1 MTGAT
6 ASQPTC
12 KIKMHC
18 NLMLPMRDGVRLS
31 TDLYMP
37 DAPGPFPVILIRT
50 PYNNNRE
57 PDVQDAVYFASRGYV
72 VLIQDVRGRGDS
84 EGEWTPFAREAEDG
98 YDTHEWAGKQ
108 SWSTGRVGAS
118 GASYVG
124 LTQWLPAPL
133 RNPHLAALAPR
144 VGFSNLYH
152 NWVYTGGAF
161 QLGFNLR
168 WGAIQMHTRTN
179 RTQYLWLPKEV
190 HLSQLYWHLPLTTG
204 DEAAGRPNEFYREW
218 IRHPSYDAYWE
229 RLGNIEAKYAEID
242 VPAYGFGGWYDVF
255 LQSTLNNFMGV
266 AKQGYSQK
274 ARRGQRILIGPWIH
288 CLGDRGTCSKTGD
301 IDFGPASL
309 IDLRGEE
316 LRWFDYWLK
325 GMENGI
331 LDEPRV
337 KVFVMGRN
345 RWREADTWPI
355 PGTRCIRYY
364 FHSRGKANSLRGDG
378 GLGTAAPGSQ
388 PPDTY
393 VYDPRNPVPTLGGSA
408 CCGEDVT
415 PITMGPRD
423 QRPAEERPDVLV
435 YTTPPLDADVEVTG
449 PVSVTLYAASDAP
462 DTDFT
467 AKLVDVSPDGYA
479 MNVAQGIIRARYRD
493 SWERPTL
500 LEPGRVYQY
509 TIDLWSTSNCF
520 LCGHRIRVEI
530 SSSNFPQFDR
540 NPNTGHPFGLDAELR
555 PARQTVFHDAD
566 HPSHI
571 LLPIIPVWQ
580 GGCAGAA

>member
-1 MTGAT
+1 MVSAMV
-6 ASQPTC
+6 SQPTC
-12 KIKMHC
+12 KIRMHC
-18 NLMLPMRDGVRLS
+18 NVMVPMRDGVRLS

-57 PDVQDAVYFASRGYV
+57 PDVRDAVYFASRGYA

-84 EGEWTPFAREAEDG
+84 EGEWSLFAHEAEDG
-98 YDTHEWAGKQ
+98 YDAQEWAGKQ
-108 SWSTGRVGAS
+108 PWSSGKVGTS

-124 LTQWLPAPL
+124 LTQWMPAPL
-133 RNPHLAALAPR
+133 RNPHLAAMAPR

-168 WGAIQMHTRTN
+168 WCPIQMHTRTN
-179 RTQYLWLPKEV
+179 RTQYLWLPQEV
-190 HLSQLYWHLPLTTG
+190 HLSALFWHLPLITG
-204 DEAAGRPNEFYREW
+204 DEAAGRPSQIYKEW

-266 AKQGYSQK
+266 KKHGQSEK
-274 ARRGQRILIGPWIH
+274 ARRGQKVLIGPWIH

-301 IDFGPASL
+301 IDFGPVSL
-309 IDLRGEE
+309 VDLRGEE
-316 LRWFDYWLK
+316 LRWFDYRLK

-355 PGTRCIRYY
+355 PGTRYTRYY
-364 FHSRGKANSLRGDG
+364 FHSRGKANSLDGDG
-378 GLGTAAPGSQ
+378 GLGTAAPGDQ
-388 PPDTY
+388 PPDSY
-393 VYDPRNPVPTLGGSA
+393 IYDPGNPVPTLGGST
-408 CCGEDVT
+408 CCGEDIT
-415 PITMGPRD
+415 PIPMGPRD
-423 QRPAEERPDVLV
+423 QRPAEERADVLV
-435 YTTPPLDADVEVTG
+435 YTTPPLEEDVEVTG
-449 PVSVTLYAASDAP
+449 PVSVMLYAASDAR

-467 AKLVDVSPDGYA
+467 AKLVDVFPDGYA

-500 LEPGRVYQY
+500 LEPGRAYQY

-520 LCGHRIRVEI
+520 LRGHRIRVEI

-540 NPNTGHPFGLDAELR
+540 NPNTGNPFGLDAELR

-566 HPSHI
+566 RPSHI
-571 LLPIIPVWQ
+571 LLPLVP
-580 GGCAGAA
+580 A

>member
-1 MTGAT
+1 MAD
-6 ASQPTC
+6 AMVSRPTHR
-12 KIKMHC
+12 IRTHC
-18 NLMLPMRDGVRLS
+18 NVMVPMRDGVRLS
-31 TDLYMP
+31 TDICLP
-37 DAPGPFPVILIRT
+37 DAPGSFPVILIRT

-57 PDVQDAVYFASRGYV
+57 PDVQDAVYFASRGYA
-72 VLIQDVRGRGDS
+72 VLLQDVRGRGDS
-84 EGEWTPFAREAEDG
+84 EGEWAPFLHEAEDG
-98 YDTHEWAGKQ
+98 FDAQEWAGKQ
-108 SWSTGRVGAS
+108 SWSTGKVGTS

-133 RNPHLAALAPR
+133 RNPYLTALAPR
-144 VGFSNLYH
+144 VGFSNLYQ

-168 WGAIQMHTRTN
+168 WGAIQMHTKTN
-179 RTQYLWLPKEV
+179 RTQYLWLPTEV
-190 HLSQLYWHLPLTTG
+190 HLSTLYWHLPLITG
-204 DEAAGRPNEFYREW
+204 DEAAGRPNQFYKEW

-229 RLGNIEAKYAEID
+229 RLGNVEMQYAEID

-266 AKQGYSQK
+266 KKQGHSEK
-274 ARRGQRILIGPWIH
+274 ARRGQKILIGPWIH
-288 CLGDRGTCSKTGD
+288 CLGGRGTCSKTGD

-325 GMENGI
+325 GMDNGI

-355 PGTRCIRYY
+355 PGTRYTRYY
-364 FHSRGKANSLRGDG
+364 FHSRGKANSLHGDG
-378 GLGTAAPGSQ
+378 GLGTAAPVNE
-388 PPDTY
+388 PPDTF
-393 VYDPRNPVPTLGGSA
+393 VYDPGHPVPTLGGST

-423 QRPAEERPDVLV
+423 QRPAEERSDVLV
-435 YTTPPLDADVEVTG
+435 YTTPPLEEEMEVTG
-449 PVSVTLYAASDAP
+449 PVSVVLYAASEAR

-467 AKLVDVSPDGYA
+467 AKLVDVFPDGYA

-493 SWERPTL
+493 SWERPAL
-500 LEPGRVYQY
+500 LEPGHVYKY
-509 TIDLWSTSNCF
+509 AIDLWSTSNCF
-520 LCGHRIRVEI
+520 LRGHRIRVEI

-540 NPNTGHPFGLDAELR
+540 NPNTGNPFGLDAELR
-555 PARQTVFHDAD
+555 TATQTVYHDAD

-571 LLPIIPVWQ
+571 LLPVVP
-580 GGCAGAA
+580 A

>member
-1 MTGAT
+1 MPSPSL
-6 ASQPTC
+6 SQPTH
-12 KIKMHC
+12 KIKMRC
-18 NLMLPMRDGVRLS
+18 NLMVPMRDGVRLS

-57 PDVQDAVYFASRGYV
+57 PDVQEAVYFAQRGYAV
-72 VLIQDVRGRGDS
+72 AIQDVRGRGDS
-84 EGEWTPFAREAEDG
+84 EGEWSPFVHEAQDG
-98 YDTHEWAGKQ
+98 YDAQEWAGKQ
-108 SWSTGRVGAS
+108 PWSTGKVGTS

-133 RNPHLAALAPR
+133 RNPHLTAMAPR

-168 WGAIQMHTRTN
+168 WGIIQMHTRTN
-179 RTQYLWLPKEV
+179 RTQYLWMPEEV
-190 HLSQLYWHLPLTTG
+190 HLSQLFWHLPLITG
-204 DEAAGRPNEFYREW
+204 DEAAGRPNEFYKEW

-229 RLGNIEAKYAEID
+229 RLGNVEAKHAEID
-242 VPAYGFGGWYDVF
+242 APAYGFGGWYDVF
-255 LQSTLNNFMGV
+255 LQSTLSNFMGV
-266 AKQGYSQK
+266 TSRGYSEK
-274 ARRGQRILIGPWIH
+274 ARRGQKILIGPWIH
-288 CLGDRGTCSKTGD
+288 CLGDRGTSRKTGD

-325 GMENGI
+325 GMDNGV
-331 LDEPRV
+331 LHEPRV
-337 KVFVMGRN
+337 KVFVMGAN
-345 RWREADTWPI
+345 RWREADAWPI
-355 PGTRCIRYY
+355 PGTRSTRYY
-364 FHSRGKANSLRGDG
+364 LHSGGKANSLHGDG
-378 GLGTAAPGSQ
+378 GLGTAAPGGE
-388 PPDTY
+388 PPDAY
-393 VYDPRNPVPTLGGSA
+393 SYDPRNPVPTLGGST
-408 CCGEDVT
+408 CCGEEVT

-435 YTTPPLDADVEVTG
+435 YTTPPLEADVEVTG
-449 PVSVTLYAASDAP
+449 PVSATLYAASDAP

-467 AKLVDVSPDGYA
+467 AKLLDVFPDGYA
-479 MNVAQGIIRARYRD
+479 MNAAQGIIRARYRD
-493 SWERPTL
+493 SWERPSL
-500 LEPGRVYQY
+500 LESGRVYQY
-509 TIDLWSTSNCF
+509 SIDLWSTSNCF
-520 LCGHRIRVEI
+520 LRGHRIRVEI

-555 PARQTVFHDAD
+555 TAMQTVFHDAD

-571 LLPIIPVWQ
+571 LLPIIP
-580 GGCAGAA
+580 AE

>member
-1 MTGAT
+1 MPSANV
-6 ASQPTC
+6 SQPTC
-12 KIKMHC
+12 KITMRC
-18 NLMLPMRDGVRLS
+18 NLMVPMRDGVRLS
-31 TDLYMP
+31 TDLYLP
-37 DAPGPFPVILIRT
+37 DAPGPFPAILIRT
-50 PYNNNRE
+50 PYNSNRE
-57 PDVQDAVYFASRGYV
+57 ADVRDAVYFASRGYA

-84 EGEWTPFAREAEDG
+84 EGEWTPFAHEAEDG
-98 YDTHEWAGKQ
+98 YDAQEWAGKQ
-108 SWSTGRVGAS
+108 PWSTGKVGTS

-133 RNPHLAALAPR
+133 RNPHLTAMAPR

-179 RTQYLWLPKEV
+179 RMQYLWLPEEV
-190 HLSQLYWHLPLTTG
+190 HTSTLYWHLPLITG
-204 DEAAGRPNEFYREW
+204 DEAAGRPNAFYREW
-218 IRHPSYDAYWE
+218 IRHPSYDAYWK
-229 RLGNIEAKYAEID
+229 RLGNIEATHGEID
-242 VPAYGFGGWYDVF
+242 VPAYSFGGWYDVF
-255 LQSTLNNFMGV
+255 LQSSLNNFTGV
-266 AKQGYSQK
+266 TKQGYTER
-274 ARRGQRILIGPWIH
+274 ARRGQKVLIGPWIH
-288 CLGDRGTCSKTGD
+288 CLGDRGTCAKTGD

-325 GMENGI
+325 GMQNGI

-337 KVFVMGRN
+337 KVFVMGAN

-355 PGTRCIRYY
+355 PGTRYTRYY
-364 FHSRGKANSLRGDG
+364 LHSRGKANSLRGDG
-378 GLGTAAPGSQ
+378 GLGTAGPGTE

-393 VYDPRNPVPTLGGSA
+393 VYDPRNPVPTLGGST
-408 CCGEDVT
+408 CCAEDIT
-415 PITMGPRD
+415 PVSMGPRD

-435 YTTPPLDADVEVTG
+435 YTTPPLEADVEVTG
-449 PVSVTLYAASDAP
+449 PVAVTLYAASDAR

-467 AKLVDVSPDGYA
+467 AKLVDVFPDGYA

-493 SWERPTL
+493 SWEQPTL

-509 TIDLWSTSNCF
+509 AIDLWSTSNCF
-520 LCGHRIRVEI
+520 LRGHRVRVEI

-540 NPNTGHPFGLDAELR
+540 NPNTGHPFGQDAELL
-555 PARQTVFHDAD
+555 PARQTVYHDTE

-571 LLPIIPVWQ
+571 LLPIIP
-580 GGCAGAA
+580 AMA

>member
-1 MTGAT
+1 MPPVTL
-6 ASQPTC
+6 SQPTH
-12 KIKMHC
+12 KIRMRC
-18 NLMLPMRDGVRLS
+18 NLMVPMRDGVRLS
-31 TDLYMP
+31 TDLYLP

-57 PDVQDAVYFASRGYV
+57 PDVQDAVYFAERGYAV
-72 VLIQDVRGRGDS
+72 AIQDVRGRGDS
-84 EGEWTPFAREAEDG
+84 EGEWSPFLHEVEDG
-98 YDTHEWAGKQ
+98 YDAQEWAGKQ
-108 SWSTGRVGAS
+108 PWSTGKVGTS
-118 GASYVG
+118 GGSYVG

-168 WGAIQMHTRTN
+168 WGPIQMHTRTN
-179 RTQYLWLPKEV
+179 RTQYLWLPEEL
-190 HLSQLYWHLPLTTG
+190 HLSRLYWHLPLITG
-204 DEAAGRPNEFYREW
+204 DEAAGRPCEFYREW

-229 RLGNIEAKYAEID
+229 QLGNLEARHGEID

-266 AKQGYSQK
+266 TSRGYSVK
-274 ARRGQRILIGPWIH
+274 ARRGQKILIGPWIH
-288 CLGDRGTCSKTGD
+288 CLGDRGTSRKTGD
-301 IDFGPASL
+301 IDFGTASL
-309 IDLRGEE
+309 IDLRAEE

-331 LDEPRV
+331 QDEPRV
-337 KVFVMGRN
+337 KVFVMGVN
-345 RWREADTWPI
+345 RWREAETWPI
-355 PGTRCIRYY
+355 PGARETRYY
-364 FHSRGKANSLRGDG
+364 LHSGGKANSLFGDG
-378 GLGTAAPGSQ
+378 VLDQTAPGSE
-388 PPDTY
+388 PADAY
-393 VYDPRNPVPTLGGSA
+393 VYDPRDPVPTLGGST

-415 PITMGPRD
+415 PIPMGPRD
-423 QRPAEERPDVLV
+423 QRPAEWRPDVLV
-435 YTTPPLDADVEVTG
+435 YTTAPLDADLEVTG
-449 PVSVTLYAASDAP
+449 AVSVTLYAASDAP

-467 AKLVDVSPDGYA
+467 AKLVDVFPTGYA

-493 SWERPTL
+493 SWERPAL

-520 LCGHRIRVEI
+520 LRGHRIRVEI

-555 PARQTVFHDAD
+555 TARQTVFHDAD

-571 LLPIIPVWQ
+571 LLPIIP
-580 GGCAGAA
+580 AE

>member
-1 MTGAT
+1 MSSDKV
-6 ASQPTC
+6 SQPTH
-12 KIKMHC
+12 KIRMRC
-18 NLMLPMRDGVRLS
+18 NVMVPMRDGVRLS
-31 TDLYMP
+31 TDIYMP

-57 PDVQDAVYFASRGYV
+57 PDVQDAVYFASRGYA

-84 EGEWTPFAREAEDG
+84 EGEWAPFLHEAEDG
-98 YDTHEWAGKQ
+98 YDTQQWAGKQ
-108 SWSTGRVGAS
+108 PWSSGKVGTS

-133 RNPHLAALAPR
+133 RNPHLTAMAPR

-168 WGAIQMHTRTN
+168 WGAIQMHTKTN
-179 RTQYLWLPKEV
+179 RTQYLWLPKEA
-190 HLSQLYWHLPLTTG
+190 HLSTLYWHLPLITG
-204 DEAAGRPNEFYREW
+204 DEAAGRPNEFYKEW

-229 RLGNIEAKYAEID
+229 RLGNVELKYAEID

-255 LQSTLNNFMGV
+255 LQSTLNNFKGV
-266 AKQGYSQK
+266 AKHSYSEKTRRSQK
-274 ARRGQRILIGPWIH
+274 VLIGPWIH
-288 CLGDRGTCSKTGD
+288 CLGDRGTCSQTGD

-325 GMENGI
+325 GLENGI

-355 PGTRCIRYY
+355 PGTRYMRYY

-378 GLGTAAPGSQ
+378 GLGTALPINE

-393 VYDPRNPVPTLGGSA
+393 VYDPRNPVPTLGGST
-408 CCGEDVT
+408 CCGEDIT

-423 QRPAEERPDVLV
+423 QRGAEERPDVLV
-435 YTTPPLDADVEVTG
+435 YTTPPLEADVEVTG

-467 AKLVDVSPDGYA
+467 AKLVDVFPDGYA

-493 SWERPTL
+493 SWEQPTL
-500 LEPGRVYQY
+500 LDPGRVYQY

-520 LCGHRIRVEI
+520 LRGHRIRVEI

-540 NPNTGHPFGLDAELR
+540 NPNTGNPFGLDAELK
-555 PARQTVFHDAD
+555 PARQTVYHDAD

-571 LLPIIPVWQ
+571 LLPVIP
-580 GGCAGAA
+580 A

>member
-1 MTGAT
+1 MTDAMV
-6 ASQPTC
+6 SQPIYRIRT
-12 KIKMHC
+12 HC
-18 NLMLPMRDGVRLS
+18 NVMVPMRDGVRLS
-31 TDLYMP
+31 TDIYLP
-37 DAPGPFPVILIRT
+37 DSRGPFPVILIRT

-57 PDVQDAVYFASRGYV
+57 PDVQDAVYFASRGYA
-72 VLIQDVRGRGDS
+72 VLLQDVRGRGDS
-84 EGEWTPFAREAEDG
+84 EGEWAPFLHEAGDG
-98 YDTHEWAGKQ
+98 FDAQEWAGKQ
-108 SWSTGRVGAS
+108 SWSTGKVGTS

-133 RNPHLAALAPR
+133 RNPYLSALAPR

-168 WGAIQMHTRTN
+168 WGAIQMHTKTN
-179 RTQYLWLPKEV
+179 RMQYLWLPTEV
-190 HLSQLYWHLPLTTG
+190 HLSTLYWHLPLITG
-204 DEAAGRPNEFYREW
+204 DEAAGRPNQFYKEW

-229 RLGNIEAKYAEID
+229 RLGNVEMQYAEID

-266 AKQGYSQK
+266 KKQGHSEK
-274 ARRGQRILIGPWIH
+274 ARRGQKILIGPWIH

-301 IDFGPASL
+301 IDFWPASL

-325 GMENGI
+325 GMDNGI

-355 PGTRCIRYY
+355 PGTRYTRYY
-364 FHSRGKANSLRGDG
+364 FHSRGTANSLEGNG
-378 GLGTAAPGSQ
+378 GLGTAAPVNE
-388 PPDTY
+388 PPDTF
-393 VYDPRNPVPTLGGSA
+393 VYDPGHPVPTLGGST

-423 QRPAEERPDVLV
+423 QRPAEERSDVLV
-435 YTTPPLDADVEVTG
+435 YTTPPLEEEMEVTG
-449 PVSVTLYAASDAP
+449 PVSVVLYAASEAR

-467 AKLVDVSPDGYA
+467 AKLVDVFPDGYA

-493 SWERPTL
+493 SWERPAL
-500 LEPGRVYQY
+500 LEPGHVYKY
-509 TIDLWSTSNCF
+509 AIDLWSTSNCF
-520 LCGHRIRVEI
+520 LRGHRIRVEI

-540 NPNTGHPFGLDAELR
+540 NPNTGNPFGLDAELR
-555 PARQTVFHDAD
+555 TATQTVYHDAD

-571 LLPIIPVWQ
+571 LLPVVP
-580 GGCAGAA
+580 A

>member
-1 MTGAT
+1 MSSAT
-6 ASQPTC
+6 VSQPTC
-12 KIKMHC
+12 KIKMRC
-18 NLMLPMRDGVRLS
+18 NVMVPMRDSVRLL
-31 TDLYMP
+31 TDIYMP

-57 PDVQDAVYFASRGYV
+57 PDVQDAVYFASRGYA

-84 EGEWTPFAREAEDG
+84 EGEWAPFLHEAEDG
-98 YDTHEWAGKQ
+98 YDAQEWAGKQ
-108 SWSTGRVGAS
+108 SWSIGKVGTS

-133 RNPHLAALAPR
+133 RNPYLAAMAPR

-179 RTQYLWLPKEV
+179 RIQYLWMPEEV
-190 HLSQLYWHLPLTTG
+190 HLSRLFWHLPLITG
-204 DEAAGRPNEFYREW
+204 DEAAGRPCEFYKQW

-229 RLGNIEAKYAEID
+229 RLGNVEAKYAEID

-255 LQSTLNNFMGV
+255 LQSTLNNFKGV
-266 AKQGYSQK
+266 AKQGYSEK
-274 ARRGQRILIGPWIH
+274 ARRGQKVLIGPWIH

-325 GMENGI
+325 GMDNGI

-355 PGTRCIRYY
+355 PGTRYIRFY
-364 FHSRGKANSLRGDG
+364 FHSQGRANTLDGDG
-378 GLGTAAPGSQ
+378 GLGTAPPGDQ

-393 VYDPRNPVPTLGGSA
+393 VYDPGNPVPTLGGST

-435 YTTPPLDADVEVTG
+435 YTAPPLESDVEVTG
-449 PVSVTLYAASDAP
+449 PVSVMLYAASDAR

-467 AKLVDVSPDGYA
+467 AKLVDVFPDGYA

-500 LEPGRVYQY
+500 LEPGRVYEY

-520 LCGHRIRVEI
+520 LRGHRIRVEI

-540 NPNTGHPFGLDAELR
+540 NPNTGNPFGLDAELR
-555 PARQTVFHDAD
+555 TATQTVYHDAD
-566 HPSHI
+566 RPSHI
-571 LLPIIPVWQ
+571 LLPIIP
-580 GGCAGAA
+580 A

>member
-1 MTGAT
+1 MAS
-6 ASQPTC
+6 AMVSQPTC
-12 KIKMHC
+12 KIRMRC
-18 NLMLPMRDGVRLS
+18 NVMVPVRDGVRLS
-31 TDLYMP
+31 TDIYMP

-57 PDVQDAVYFASRGYV
+57 PDVQDAVYFASRGYA
-72 VLIQDVRGRGDS
+72 VLLQDVRGRGDS
-84 EGEWTPFAREAEDG
+84 EGEWAPFLHEAEDG
-98 YDTHEWAGKQ
+98 YDAQEWAGKQ
-108 SWSTGRVGAS
+108 SWSTGKVGTS

-133 RNPHLAALAPR
+133 RNPHLAAMAPR

-179 RTQYLWLPKEV
+179 RTQYLWLPEEV
-190 HLSQLYWHLPLTTG
+190 HLSRLFWHLPLITG
-204 DEAAGRPNEFYREW
+204 DEAAGRPCEFYEEW
-218 IRHPSYDAYWE
+218 IRHPSYDSYWE

-266 AKQGYSQK
+266 KKQGCSEK
-274 ARRGQRILIGPWIH
+274 ARRGQKVLIGPWIH

-325 GMENGI
+325 GMDNGI
-331 LDEPRV
+331 PDEPRV

-355 PGTRCIRYY
+355 PGARYTRYY
-364 FHSRGKANSLRGDG
+364 FHSRGKANSLHGDG
-378 GLGTAAPGSQ
+378 GLGTAAPGDQ

-393 VYDPRNPVPTLGGSA
+393 VYDPGNPVPTLGGSA

-423 QRPAEERPDVLV
+423 QRPAEERADVLV
-435 YTTPPLDADVEVTG
+435 YTTPPLEEDVEVTG
-449 PVSVTLYAASDAP
+449 PVSVMLYAASDAR

-467 AKLVDVSPDGYA
+467 AKLVDVFPDGYA

-493 SWERPTL
+493 SWERPAL
-500 LEPGRVYQY
+500 LEPGRLYQY

-520 LCGHRIRVEI
+520 LRGHRIRVEI

-571 LLPIIPVWQ
+571 LLPIV
-580 GGCAGAA
+580 AA

>member
-1 MTGAT
+1 MPSVTV
-6 ASQPTC
+6 SQPTYR
-12 KIKMHC
+12 IKMRC
-18 NLMLPMRDGVRLS
+18 NVMVPMRDGVRLS
-31 TDLYMP
+31 TDIYMP

-57 PDVQDAVYFASRGYV
+57 PDVRDAVYFASRGYA

-84 EGEWTPFAREAEDG
+84 EGEWIPFAHEAEDG
-98 YDTHEWAGKQ
+98 YDAQEWAGKQ
-108 SWSTGRVGAS
+108 PWSTGKVGTS

-133 RNPHLAALAPR
+133 RNPHLAAMAPR
-144 VGFSNLYH
+144 VAFSNLYH

-179 RTQYLWLPKEV
+179 RTQYFWLPEEM
-190 HLSQLYWHLPLTTG
+190 HLSQLYWHLPLITG
-204 DEAAGRPNEFYREW
+204 DEAGGRPNEFYREW

-229 RLGNIEAKYAEID
+229 RLGNVEAKYGEID

-266 AKQGYSQK
+266 GKRGHSEK
-274 ARRGQRILIGPWIH
+274 ARRGQKILIGPWIH

-301 IDFGPASL
+301 IDFGPAAL

-325 GMENGI
+325 GMDTGV

-355 PGTRCIRYY
+355 PGARYTRYY
-364 FHSRGKANSLRGDG
+364 FHSRGRANSLRGDG
-378 GLGTAAPGSQ
+378 GLGIAAPVSE

-393 VYDPRNPVPTLGGSA
+393 VYDPRNPVPTLGGST

-423 QRPAEERPDVLV
+423 QRPAEERADVLV
-435 YTTPPLDADVEVTG
+435 YTTPALEADVEVTG

-467 AKLVDVSPDGYA
+467 ARLVDVFPDGYA

-500 LEPGRVYQY
+500 LEPGRVYRY
-509 TIDLWSTSNCF
+509 TLDLWSTSNCF
-520 LCGHRIRVEI
+520 LCGHRMRVEI

-540 NPNTGHPFGLDAELR
+540 NPNTGNPFGLDAELR
-555 PARQTVFHDAD
+555 TATQTVYHDAD
-566 HPSHI
+566 RPSHI
-571 LLPIIPVWQ
+571 LLPIIP
-580 GGCAGAA
+580 G

>member
-1 MTGAT
+1 MRHVTE
-6 ASQPTC
+6 SQPIH
-12 KIKMHC
+12 KIRMRC
-18 NLMLPMRDGVRLS
+18 NAMVAMRDGVRLS

-37 DAPGPFPVILIRT
+37 DGPGPFPVILIRT

-57 PDVQDAVYFASRGYV
+57 PDVQDAVYFGQRGYAV
-72 VLIQDVRGRGDS
+72 MIQDVRGRGDS
-84 EGEWTPFAREAEDG
+84 EGEWSPFVHEAQDG
-98 YDTHEWAGKQ
+98 YDAQEWAGKQ
-108 SWSTGRVGAS
+108 PWSTGKVGTS

-124 LTQWLPAPL
+124 LTQWMPAPL
-133 RNPHLAALAPR
+133 RNPHLTAMAPR

-179 RTQYLWLPKEV
+179 RTQYLWMPEEV
-190 HLSQLYWHLPLTTG
+190 HLSQLFWHLPLITG
-204 DEAAGRPNEFYREW
+204 DEAAGRPSEVYKEW
-218 IRHPSYDAYWE
+218 IRHPSYDTYWE
-229 RLGNIEAKYAEID
+229 HLGNIEAKHAEVD
-242 VPAYGFGGWYDVF
+242 VPAYGLGGWYDVF

-266 AKQGYSQK
+266 ASRGYSQR
-274 ARRGQRILIGPWIH
+274 ARRGQKVLIGPWIH
-288 CLGDRGTCSKTGD
+288 SLGDRGTNRKTGD

-309 IDLRGEE
+309 IDLRKEE

-337 KVFVMGRN
+337 KVFVMGAN

-355 PGTRCIRYY
+355 PGTRSTPYY
-364 FHSRGKANSLRGDG
+364 LHSGGKANSLFGDG
-378 GLGTAAPGSQ
+378 VLDQRAPGSE
-388 PPDTY
+388 PVDAY
-393 VYDPRNPVPTLGGSA
+393 VYDPRNPVPTLGGST

-423 QRPAEERPDVLV
+423 QRPAEWRPDVLV
-435 YTTPPLDADVEVTG
+435 YTTLPLDADVEVTG
-449 PVSVTLYAASDAP
+449 PVSVTLYAASDAR

-467 AKLVDVSPDGYA
+467 AKLVDVSPNGYA
-479 MNVAQGIIRARYRD
+479 VNVAQGIIRARYRD
-493 SWERPTL
+493 SWQEPML
-500 LEPGRVYQY
+500 LEAGRIYRY
-509 TIDLWSTSNCF
+509 AIDLWSTSNCF
-520 LCGHRIRVEI
+520 LRGHRIRVEI

-540 NPNTGHPFGLDAELR
+540 NPNTGYPFGLDAELR
-555 PARQTVFHDAD
+555 TARQTIYHDAE

-571 LLPIIPVWQ
+571 LLPIIPFE
-580 GGCAGAA
+580 